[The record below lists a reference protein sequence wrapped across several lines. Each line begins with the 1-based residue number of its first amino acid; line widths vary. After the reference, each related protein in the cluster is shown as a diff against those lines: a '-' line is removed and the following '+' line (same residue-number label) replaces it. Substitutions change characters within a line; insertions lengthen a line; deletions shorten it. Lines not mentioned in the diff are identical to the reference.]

1 MLRLLSNSRM
11 GALVTNFETV
21 VQRTP
26 RVAPAAASA
35 PRVATSRGKRIF
47 DLIVAL
53 TALFFVLPILLL
65 VAAAIKVQDGGPVL
79 FRQRRTGLNNH
90 PFVIYKFRTMTVAE
104 DGQEIAQAKK
114 NDVRVTPLGR
124 ILRMFSVDEL
134 PQLFNVVKGEMSLV
148 GPRPHALTHDQ
159 QWGAG
164 IPGYHSRFQARPGI
178 TGLAQVTGLRGEVRG
193 LDCVRARLE
202 ADLYYIENWSP
213 KLELA
218 VLLRTGLL
226 LLRDPQAY

>member
-1 MLRLLSNSRM
+1 M
-11 GALVTNFETV
+11 TNFETV
-21 VQRTP
+21 VQRAP
-26 RVAPAAASA
+26 RVVQPSASA
-35 PRVATSRGKRIF
+35 PRVATSRAKRIF
-47 DLIVAL
+47 DLLMAL
-53 TALFFVLPILLL
+53 TVLFFVLPVLLF
-65 VAAAIKVQDGGPVL
+65 VATAIKVQDGGPVL
-79 FRQRRTGLNNH
+79 FRQRRTGLNNQ

-104 DGQEIAQAKK
+104 DDDDIAQAKK
-114 NDVRVTPLGR
+114 NDARVTPLGR

-134 PQLFNVVKGEMSLV
+134 PQLFNVLKGEMSLV
-148 GPRPHALTHDQ
+148 GPRPHALAHDH

-164 IPGYHSRFQARPGI
+164 IPGYHCRFQARPGI

-202 ADLYYIENWSP
+202 ADLYYIENWSL
-213 KLELA
+213 KLELV